1 MQWIAIG
8 HSLSLECSAIC
19 SAKSPSAKYL
29 NWVGLIQEF
38 SQFVDFSVM
47 SFGLQRLNK
56 DVTVNATPR
65 VNVYYTVII
74 DSFMFCLFRRSGP

>member
-1 MQWIAIG
+1 M
-8 HSLSLECSAIC
+8 
-19 SAKSPSAKYL
+19 
-29 NWVGLIQEF
+29 QEF
-38 SQFVDFSVM
+38 SQFVDFSIM